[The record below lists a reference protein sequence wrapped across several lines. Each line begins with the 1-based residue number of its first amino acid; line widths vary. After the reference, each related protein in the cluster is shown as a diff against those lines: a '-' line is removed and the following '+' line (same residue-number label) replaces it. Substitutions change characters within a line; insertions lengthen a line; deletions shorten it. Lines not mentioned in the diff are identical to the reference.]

1 MSRRVGGVWASA
13 PSLGRRRCYAG
24 SHNRRRALSSIA
36 PSALRNV
43 GILAHIDAGKTTTTE
58 RMLFYTGREASMGNV
73 DDGDT
78 TTDFLTAER
87 ERGIT
92 IQSAAVTLEW
102 RGAAVNLIDTPGHV
116 DFTFEVERSLRVL
129 DGAVI
134 ALDGVAG
141 VQVQSEKVWRQA
153 DHYRIPR
160 LVYINK
166 LDRQGADVR
175 HVLNTIEAA
184 FRVHPLLTQLPLYHQ
199 DGSGNSTICG
209 VFDLVAMQALEWN
222 AEMDPTGREYTAT
235 SADCEQLADRHP
247 ALHASVAEAREA
259 LVTTAAECDEELME
273 ELLIADL
280 DTAAIDNDMLR
291 SGLRRITVSNG
302 VYAANHGS
310 SGSPENAGVVVLL
323 GASLRN
329 VGVQPLLDAVVD
341 YLPSPF
347 DEGRQ
352 RVAALELP
360 ATKAGLSEKP
370 NPVELECGPDP
381 DAPLRALAFKVV
393 HDARR
398 GPIVFVRVYSGQL
411 VARSV
416 IANISRQGSVGSG
429 SGQQIEQNKERVMK
443 LLHVY
448 ADSMTEVETV
458 EAGHICAIVGLKHT
472 RTGDTLIGRDDA
484 KNASSRSKNASKRGK
499 GGSSARVVLAP
510 IVSPEPVF
518 CAAIEAE
525 SNEEL
530 LRLRESLDIL
540 VREDPSVGVS
550 VDAQTAQLLL
560 HGYVQFA
567 SALRA
572 SV

>member
-1 MSRRVGGVWASA
+1 MSRRTGGVWTSVLNLCRQR
-13 PSLGRRRCYAG
+13 SYAG
-24 SHNRRRALSSIA
+24 SHHRRRALATASSAA

-102 RGAAVNLIDTPGHV
+102 RDAAINLIDTPGHV

-129 DGAVI
+129 DGAII

-160 LVYINK
+160 LIYINK
-166 LDRQGADVR
+166 LDRQGADVQ

-184 FRVHPLLTQLPLYHQ
+184 FGVRPLLTQLPLYRQ
-199 DGSGNSTICG
+199 DGSGNSAMCG
-209 VFDLVAMQALEWN
+209 VFDLVDMQALEWDT
-222 AEMDPTGREYTAT
+222 EKDPTGREYTT
-235 SADCEQLADRHP
+235 TPADCEQLADRYP
-247 ALHASVAEAREA
+247 ALKASMAEAREA
-259 LVTTAAECDEELME
+259 LVTAAAECDEDLME
-273 ELLIADL
+273 ELLMADL
-280 DTAAIDNDMLR
+280 DTAAIDDDLLR
-291 SGLRRITVSNG
+291 AGLRRITVANG
-302 VYAANHGS
+302 VAANHGS
-310 SGSPENAGVVVLL
+310 RGSADSVGAVVLL

-352 RVAALELP
+352 RVAALELL
-360 ATKAGLSEKP
+360 ATRAGLSEQP

-381 DAPLRALAFKVV
+381 TAPLRALAFKVV

-416 IANISRQGSVGSG
+416 IANISRQGSAGSG
-429 SGQQIEQNKERVMK
+429 SGRQVEENKERVMK

-484 KNASSRSKNASKRGK
+484 KTKSSRSKSASKRGK
-499 GGSSARVVLAP
+499 GSSPRIVLAP
-510 IVSPEPVF
+510 IISPEPVF

-530 LRLRESLDIL
+530 VRLQETLDIL

-550 VDAQTAQLLL
+550 VDPQTAQLLL
-560 HGYVQFA
+560 HGCVQ
-567 SALRA
+567 LLLY
-572 SV
+572 